1 MMQRFEKWTEI
12 YVQLLKA
19 DQEHTL
25 EPKELEKLA
34 LAAYLTGKDAE
45 SFHILERTHQGYL
58 DREKTEKAIR
68 CAFWLGLILMNAGE
82 RARGGGWFARGE
94 RLLSDLQNQD
104 CAEKGFLL
112 IPQALHELSAG
123 HGTKAQKIFE
133 RVALAGEQ
141 FRNADLI
148 VLGRLGL
155 GQAMIQ
161 QGEIAKGIKFLDE
174 TMISIETEEV
184 FPLVNGIAYCA
195 VIETCRNVWDLE
207 RAQEWTSALT
217 RWCNAQPDIVPFR
230 GECLVRRAEIFQFHG
245 EWPKALEETMDAC
258 DLLTQHPGESAAGE
272 AYYRQAELH
281 RLVGN
286 FEKAEDCYH
295 EAAKR
300 GRKPQPG
307 LALLRLTQG
316 LNDAA
321 ATSIRNTLQE
331 TKDPKRRAEILPAVA
346 SIMIAVKQTEEALGA
361 AKELCGIARDFNVPY
376 LLAMCCYCHGA
387 VFHAKGNVQPAL
399 EQLQKALKFWDAL
412 NLPYESACT
421 RELKGLVYQ
430 ELNDKDNS
438 EAELAAAKWI
448 FEQLKATPDLER
460 VNRLLNRER
469 NHETHGLSLRELQV
483 LRLVASGKTNK
494 SVANELFISE
504 RTVDRHVSNIF
515 NKLGVSSRVEATA
528 FALTN
533 QMLDNDL

>member
-1 MMQRFEKWTEI
+1 LGAAQGQCFV
-12 YVQLLKA
+12 YFSAQLG
-19 DQEHTL
+19 
-25 EPKELEKLA
+25 
-34 LAAYLTGKDAE
+34 AAQDIA
-45 SFHILERTHQGYL
+45 
-58 DREKTEKAIR
+58 
-68 CAFWLGLILMNAGE
+68 AF
-82 RARGGGWFARGE
+82 
-94 RLLSDLQNQD
+94 
-104 CAEKGFLL
+104 C
-112 IPQALHELSAG
+112 
-123 HGTKAQKIFE
+123 
-133 RVALAGEQ
+133 
-141 FRNADLI
+141 
-148 VLGRLGL
+148 
-155 GQAMIQ
+155 
-161 QGEIAKGIKFLDE
+161 
-174 TMISIETEEV
+174 
-184 FPLVNGIAYCA
+184 
-195 VIETCRNVWDLE
+195 
-207 RAQEWTSALT
+207 
-217 RWCNAQPDIVPFR
+217 
-230 GECLVRRAEIFQFHG
+230 VRRAE
-245 EWPKALEETMDAC
+245 KRAKT
-258 DLLTQHPGESAAGE
+258 AAGE